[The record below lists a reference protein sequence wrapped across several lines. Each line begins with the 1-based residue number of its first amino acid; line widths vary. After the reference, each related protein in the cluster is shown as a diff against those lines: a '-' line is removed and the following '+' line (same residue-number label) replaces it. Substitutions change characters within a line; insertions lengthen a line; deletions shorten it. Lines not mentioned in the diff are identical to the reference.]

1 MNINYDDD
9 FIFYNDNYDKEDQLV
24 DISNSEIEENII
36 TPTEKSRFS
45 GNGRHGRRNT
55 KPLIIACCV
64 AGVVLL
70 GTSIAGVAIMNRPE
84 ENKVVEQAQSFTYP
98 EGTVVSGIS
107 LAGKTYEESLKLLN
121 SKKEYFIDP
130 VTINVTANGNKYTLT
145 QDNFEYDL
153 NTEEILNELKKRE
166 ENSVIVDSTVS
177 YEVVATCKKESIIK
191 QVEEIKNKA
200 DKKPVNA
207 RVSEFKPYGGND
219 RFKYEEAKSGSE
231 VDSSDLETQIA
242 TAVVGTVPTVDIT
255 AKVKETKAAITMDM
269 VKKNIVSLATYETI
283 PMSTASAIDNM
294 KTALDACS
302 GSVIEPGATWSFSK
316 SAGDTNLESN
326 GYKPAGV
333 IVNGEMTQG
342 IGGGVCQASSTLYN
356 AGIRANM
363 EIVERHCH
371 TFASDYVPTGLDSTI
386 AYPVLDL
393 KMKNTTDYQMFLEC
407 KMVDGKL
414 TVTFW
419 GYKDPSYDEIKV
431 ANEISDIED
440 GEFSA
445 RAWRVYYK
453 GGKEI
458 KREELGSSQY
468 EASGGLGGGSAEG
481 VTGLINTPSSETST
495 TKPTDSSQQ
504 NPNNSSSGQVRP
516 PSYDVPDPTERPT
529 EAPKPTEPPTEPEVT
544 EPEVTEPEVTEPESE
559 PVESEPAEGENPQTQ
574 EDA

>member
-1 MNINYDDD
+1 MKINYEDN
-9 FIFYNDNYDKEDQLV
+9 FIFYNDNYDKEDEMV
-24 DISNSEIEENII
+24 DITNSD
-36 TPTEKSRFS
+36 TEDTNNTFVSGDNFS
-45 GNGRHGRRNT
+45 DDFKPRKRNT
-55 KPLIIACCV
+55 KTMVIACCI

-70 GTSIAGVAIMNRPE
+70 GTSIAGVAMMNKP
-84 ENKVVEQAQSFTYP
+84 ENKTEIAGQTQDFTYP

-107 LAGKTYEESLKLLN
+107 LSGKTYDESLKLLN
-121 SKKEYFIDP
+121 AKKEYFIDP
-130 VTINVTANGNKYTLT
+130 ITITVNANGNKYTLT
-145 QDNFEYDL
+145 QDNFEYDF
-153 NTEEILNELKKRE
+153 NTEEILNELKKKE
-166 ENSVIVDSTVS
+166 ENSIIADSTVS
-177 YEVVATCKKESIIK
+177 YEVIATCKKESIKK
-191 QVEEIKNKA
+191 QVEELKKKA
-200 DKKPVNA
+200 DKQPVNA
-207 RVSEFKPYGGND
+207 RVSEFKPYGGNN
-219 RFKYEEAKSGSE
+219 RFKYEEAKPGYII
-231 VDSSDLETQIA
+231 DANDLETQLA
-242 TAVVGTVPTVDIT
+242 KAVTGTKAEVELS
-255 AKVKETKAAITMDM
+255 AKVNETKAPITMAM
-269 VKKNIVSLATYETI
+269 VKKNIVQLATYETI

-302 GSVIEPGATWSFSK
+302 GSVIEPGKTWSFSG

-333 IVNGEMTQG
+333 IVNGEMTEG
-342 IGGGVCQASSTLYN
+342 IGGGVCQASSTVYN

-431 ANEISDIED
+431 ANEISDVED

-453 GGKEI
+453 DGKEI

-468 EASGGLGGGSAEG
+468 EASGGRGGGSAEG
-481 VTGLINTPSSETST
+481 VTGLIPSTSST
-495 TKPTDSSQQ
+495 TAPTRPE
-504 NPNNSSSGQVRP
+504 NNNNSSSGEVRP
-516 PSYDVPDPTERPT
+516 PLYDVPDPVEPTQEPQQPT
-529 EAPKPTEPPTEPEVT
+529 EEP
-544 EPEVTEPEVTEPESE
+544 TEPEVTEPESE
-559 PVESEPAEGENPQTQ
+559 PTEPPTEPEPTEPVEEPTEAEAENADIQN
-574 EDA
+574 EE